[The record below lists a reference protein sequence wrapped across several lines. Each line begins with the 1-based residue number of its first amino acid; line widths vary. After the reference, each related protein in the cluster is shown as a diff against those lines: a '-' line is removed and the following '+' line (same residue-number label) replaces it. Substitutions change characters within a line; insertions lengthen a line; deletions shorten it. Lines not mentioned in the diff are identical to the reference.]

1 MSNDHRALRDALGC
15 FATGVT
21 VVTTQNGDGEP
32 IGVTVNAFSSV
43 SLDPPLLLFCLD
55 RQAFSLESFR
65 AAKHFCVNVLSEGQQ
80 ELSVQFAVAG
90 RQKWSNVPYRLGES
104 ACPLIEGALATFEC
118 GVEQVVDGGDHV
130 VFFGRILRAMSLRE
144 GRPLLFYRGR
154 YEAVDDG
161 A

>member
-1 MSNDHRALRDALGC
+1 MSNDQRALRDALGC

-21 VVTTQNGDGEP
+21 VVTTQTCTGEP
-32 IGVTVNAFSSV
+32 VGVTVNAFSSV

-55 RQAFSLESFR
+55 RQAYSLPSFR
-65 AAKHFCVNVLSEGQQ
+65 AARNFCVNVLSEAQQ
-80 ELSVQFAVAG
+80 GLSVQFAEAG

-130 VFFGRILRAMSLRE
+130 VFFGRIQRAMATRE
-144 GRPLLFYRGR
+144 GKPLLFYRGR
-154 YEAVDDG
+154 YEAVDG
-161 A
+161 GV